1 LDFFSHLFATD
12 FMPHGAGLHWLNLV
26 SEILIASSCFVIPG
40 ALIQFARKRVTCPR
54 RRTAFIWCAALVV
67 ACGMTHLMAVVML
80 WLPEYEL
87 DVLIKAI
94 AATVSV
100 ISSFVVLRLV
110 PIAPSLPSLSDLNW
124 ERILRTQA
132 EQQRLQLS
140 NQLENLVQER
150 TARIERYN
158 QSLERVAYIAS
169 HDLREPLH
177 TVHTYTELL
186 DHSLQGKL
194 AEDEKY
200 LVDFILSGSRRMQ
213 VLIDDL
219 LEYTRVVK
227 TANIGDN
234 MAEPTSLQEA
244 AQAAISV
251 LEESIRQSGADVRI
265 EAGLPFVSA
274 RLAPLRQVFQN
285 LIGNAIK
292 YRRPEVPSLIQ
303 VRAEVSGSTCTV
315 IVRDN
320 GIGIDMRYAAS
331 IFEAFKRLHGPDVPG
346 SGVGL
351 ALCKS
356 IVESFG
362 GTIWVD
368 SEGPGTGSC
377 FQFALPASNG
387 VVSGAGAE
395 ALARQDVRRP

>member
-1 LDFFSHLFATD
+1 
-12 FMPHGAGLHWLNLV
+12 
-26 SEILIASSCFVIPG
+26 
-40 ALIQFARKRVTCPR
+40 
-54 RRTAFIWCAALVV
+54 
-67 ACGMTHLMAVVML
+67 MAVAMA
-80 WLPEYEL
+80 WLPEYRL
-87 DVLIKAI
+87 DALIKAL
-94 AATVSV
+94 AAIVSV
-100 ISSFVVLRLV
+100 ISAIMLVRLV
-110 PIAPSLPSLSDLNW
+110 PLAQSLPSTADL
-124 ERILRTQA
+124 EREQVQRTQA

-140 NQLENLVQER
+140 NRLEYLVKER
-150 TARIERYN
+150 TARIERYS

-186 DHSLQGKL
+186 EHCLQGRL
-194 AEDEKY
+194 QEDEKH

-227 TANIGDN
+227 TTNLGDH

-244 AQAAISV
+244 AQEAISV
-251 LEESIRQSGADVRI
+251 LEESIRQSGADIQV
-265 EAGLPFVSA
+265 EAGLPAVSA

-292 YRRPEVPSLIQ
+292 YRRPGVPSQIQ
-303 VRAEVSGSTCTV
+303 VLAEVSGSTCTV

-320 GIGIDMRYAAS
+320 GIGIDMRYASS

-368 SEGPGTGSC
+368 SEGPGTGSR
-377 FQFALPASNG
+377 FQFALPASDR
-387 VVSGAGAE
+387 VFSEVGAE
-395 ALARQDVRRP
+395 ALARKT